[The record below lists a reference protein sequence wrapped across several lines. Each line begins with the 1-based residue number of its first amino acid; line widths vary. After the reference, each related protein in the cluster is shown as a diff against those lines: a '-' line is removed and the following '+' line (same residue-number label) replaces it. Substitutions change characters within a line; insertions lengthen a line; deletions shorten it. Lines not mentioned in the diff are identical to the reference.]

1 MKFADKTKLY
11 RYQKGWTQQDV
22 AERLLISRK
31 TISSWENG
39 RSYPDI
45 FMLVQI
51 SDLYHVSLDDLL
63 REDHEMINNYKE
75 EHRTSIHKQQLL
87 TVLYF
92 INIAGCIY
100 FLLQSSGII
109 YIGVDSEKWRIINY
123 ILLGLFSINILY
135 LISQSKW
142 ELMSWKRKIK
152 ILITLLIFTILVM
165 KLDSLVFHIGKN
177 DLQDFITGFMVAMKS
192 FAFTGLIWL
201 FPQFK
206 ERRAK

>member
-1 MKFADKTKLY
+1 MKFADKMKLY
-11 RYQKGWTQQDV
+11 RRQKEWTQQDV

-75 EHRTSIHKQQLL
+75 EHKTSVHNQRLL
-87 TVLYF
+87 NILYF

-100 FLLQSSGII
+100 CLLQSSGII

>member
-1 MKFADKTKLY
+1 MKFADKIKLY
-11 RYQKGWTQQDV
+11 RRQHNWTQQEV
-22 AERLLISRK
+22 AERLAISRK
-31 TISSWENG
+31 TISSWENS

-63 REDHEMINNYKE
+63 REDHEMMDNYKE
-75 EHRTSIHKQQLL
+75 EHRTNVHKQQLL
-87 TVLYF
+87 NILYF

-100 FLLQSSGII
+100 FLLQSNGIV
-109 YIGVDSEKWRIINY
+109 YISVESEKWQIINN
-123 ILLGLFSINILY
+123 ILLGLFSINIIY

-152 ILITLLIFTILVM
+152 ILITLLIFSILLM

-177 DLQDFITGFMVAMKS
+177 DLQDFATGFMVAMKS

>member
-1 MKFADKTKLY
+1 MKFADKMKLY
-11 RYQKGWTQQDV
+11 RHQHNWTQQEV
-22 AERLLISRK
+22 AERLAISRK
-31 TISSWENG
+31 TISSWENS

-51 SDLYHVSLDDLL
+51 SDLYHVSLDNLL
-63 REDHEMINNYKE
+63 REDHEMMDNYKE

-87 TVLYF
+87 NILYF
-92 INIAGCIY
+92 INIVGCIY
-100 FLLQSSGII
+100 FLLQSSGIV
-109 YIGVDSEKWRIINY
+109 YISAESEKWRIIND
-123 ILLGLFSINILY
+123 ILLGLFSVNIIY
-135 LISQSKW
+135 LISQSEW
-142 ELMSWKRKIK
+142 GLMSWKRRTK
-152 ILITLLIFTILVM
+152 ILITLIILSVLVM

-177 DLQDFITGFMVAMKS
+177 DLQDFATGFMVAMKS

>member
-1 MKFADKTKLY
+1 MKFADKMKLY
-11 RYQKGWTQQDV
+11 RHQHNWTQQEV
-22 AERLLISRK
+22 AERLAISRK
-31 TISSWENG
+31 TISSWENS

-51 SDLYHVSLDDLL
+51 SDLYHVSLDNLL
-63 REDHEMINNYKE
+63 REDHEMMDNYKE
-75 EHRTSIHKQQLL
+75 EHRTNVHKQQLL
-87 TVLYF
+87 NILYF

-100 FLLQSSGII
+100 FLLQSNGIV
-109 YIGVDSEKWRIINY
+109 YISVESEKWQIINN
-123 ILLGLFSINILY
+123 ILLGLFSINIIY

-152 ILITLLIFTILVM
+152 ILITLLIFSILLM

-177 DLQDFITGFMVAMKS
+177 DLQDFATGFMVAMKS

>member
-1 MKFADKTKLY
+1 
-11 RYQKGWTQQDV
+11 
-22 AERLLISRK
+22 
-31 TISSWENG
+31 
-39 RSYPDI
+39 
-45 FMLVQI
+45 MLVQI

-75 EHRTSIHKQQLL
+75 EHKTSVHKQRLL
-87 TVLYF
+87 NILYF